1 MCQDSKNESKPLKC
15 ERATKLKNR
24 SKPFKNDFS
33 PRRETLSCVTL
44 PKTSQNRRGLLRRA
58 VPAATTA
65 AGGVLTFSV
74 VWHHR
79 VTIDRD
85 TIFRFVD
92 SYLSAAAILCGR
104 FLYVCEILRG
114 KANQARNAKLR
125 ESCEIAAFLCCFP
138 GSFVD
143 FKVSLRSVWILRGDK
158 KRPHSMAA
166 ADK

>member
-104 FLYVCEILRG
+104 FLSPLKIQTERSETLKSTKLPG
-114 KANQARNAKLR
+114 KQHRNAAISQLFR
-125 ESCEIAAFLCCFP
+125 SFAFL
-138 GSFVD
+138 
-143 FKVSLRSVWILRGDK
+143 
-158 KRPHSMAA
+158 A
-166 ADK
+166 